1 MKKIL
6 IALLAMMVVF
16 GFAACDDDSD
26 NGTPAISQT
35 DLELAK
41 SFYEAAAKDI
51 TDASA
56 NVSDKTISD
65 VGGYSVTYTYTAG
78 ENWSL
83 KVTAEKADSDYT
95 MSFTVGADDTDIVVT
110 INGDEYTVA
119 ASSITAGV
127 VIGGSGTDDPEE
139 SDDPE
144 TDNPEQPDDP
154 EEEGNPG
161 TDIEGTDEME
171 PVA

>member
-41 SFYEAAAKDI
+41 SFYKAAADAI
-51 TDASA
+51 TDAGKNATGTVS
-56 NVSDKTISD
+56 VSD
-65 VGGYSVTYTYTAG
+65 YSVAYTYTAETG
-78 ENWSL
+78 TLTIEA
-83 KVTAEKADSDYT
+83 TKADNS

-119 ASSITAGV
+119 ASSITEGIG
-127 VIGGSGTDDPEE
+127 IGGSGTDDPEE